1 MPALI
6 ASPAAKMLRA
16 KLSPDFLS
24 QTFWLF
30 AFPFGLQERKRH
42 TTTFSRAPTLFDK
55 TCGSFLFLPQYSN
68 TFRRPKS
75 IRYQQP
81 VDGSKSKALL
91 ANKGCGVEFST
102 ILRISSGKSDVD
114 DLPRPR
120 MRTDNGSML
129 LASHFTLPIAAET
142 SVASN
147 GIEEWA
153 APADRSVAKHHYMPI
168 MGLHAIQKFR
178 TGQIESVPNHDC
190 CPAHVPEIIA
200 DFGLACRRAQAAH
213 QRPGRFSQGG
223 SPCWPRDQPNGV
235 DGSVVR
241 LL

>member
-1 MPALI
+1 MNKPCHRRIVSSSSSKAPA
-6 ASPAAKMLRA
+6 
-16 KLSPDFLS
+16 
-24 QTFWLF
+24 
-30 AFPFGLQERKRH
+30 
-42 TTTFSRAPTLFDK
+42 TFSQL
-55 TCGSFLFLPQYSN
+55 
-68 TFRRPKS
+68 
-75 IRYQQP
+75 QP
-81 VDGSKSKALL
+81 ESKSTSALA
-91 ANKGCGVEFST
+91 ANKSCGVEFST

-153 APADRSVAKHHYMPI
+153 APANRSVAKHHYMPI
-168 MGLHAIQKFR
+168 VGLHAIQKFR

-200 DFGLACRRAQAAH
+200 DFGLACRRVQAAH

-223 SPCWPRDQPNGV
+223 SPCWPRDQPELMEAWSAYCEPKSGGN
-235 DGSVVR
+235 VVQMR
-241 LL
+241 KRKLS